1 MHRSFLSLGRIV
13 YAPWYE
19 SKGFINVAC
28 FRIEVS
34 LSAYSYNVSIS
45 HNRKTAKLCSG
56 CIDYTP
62 RDREIVRRA
71 CSSTILDFIE
81 YVFPAWSLCCHHSY
95 RLVERHGYFEI
106 DVIKYDTCNYMVN
119 FFSLQFYFVAL

>member
-13 YAPWYE
+13 YAPWHE
-19 SKGFINVAC
+19 GKRFINVAC

-45 HNRKTAKLCSG
+45 RNRKRAKLCSG

-71 CSSTILDFIE
+71 SSSAILDFIE

-119 FFSLQFYFVAL
+119 FFSLHFYFVAL